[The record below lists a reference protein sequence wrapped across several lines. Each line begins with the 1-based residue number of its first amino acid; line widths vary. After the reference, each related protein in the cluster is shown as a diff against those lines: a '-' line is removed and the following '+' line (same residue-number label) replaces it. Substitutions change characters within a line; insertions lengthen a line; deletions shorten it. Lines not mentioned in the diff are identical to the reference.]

1 MQQSSSDPA
10 AHQRVKRSVV
20 VLVLCLAIGLMA
32 GFLLVIGPTQAQPRL
47 TRVPVGTLPGQVLPV
62 TLAPQ
67 RPSDEGLVRVLI
79 RLQGESLREVLADI
93 LRQPELMPLQ
103 ALRQLSSRV
112 QTLEALHRRVGAQ
125 ISELSPE
132 VRLLTQ
138 RYTPDNTLLVLM
150 PAALV
155 EQVRALPDVAD
166 VQVIA
171 GTGPP
176 VRPVMPT
183 PGFPFQ
189 TPVVR

>member
-1 MQQSSSDPA
+1 MGLA
-10 AHQRVKRSVV
+10 AG
-20 VLVLCLAIGLMA
+20 LLA
-32 GFLLVIGPTQAQPRL
+32 VSGPTQAQQRL
-47 TRVPVGTLPGQVLPV
+47 TRVPAGTLPGRVLPV
-62 TLAPQ
+62 TLAPS
-67 RPSDEGLVRVLI
+67 RPSDDGLVRVLV

-93 LRQPELMPLQ
+93 LRQPELTPLQ

-125 ISELSPE
+125 ISDLSPD
-132 VRLLTQ
+132 VRILTQ
-138 RYTPDNTLLVLM
+138 RYTPDATLLVLV

-166 VQVIA
+166 VRVIA